1 MQVEDR
7 SVTLTKSVVGLGNVD
22 NTSDVDKPVSTAQQ
36 AELDT
41 KPSIATFD
49 GATGTVS
56 FYKETVLVGG
66 ETPLFTVDLPTEAL
80 VVSGA
85 YDAETEI
92 ITLTLA
98 NGSTIEIDA
107 SGLINSNELVDAI
120 ATKLGL
126 DFSALNAMGAID
138 TANDLVAVRDVSGT
152 AETKKVAVQNLG

>member
-1 MQVEDR
+1 
-7 SVTLTKSVVGLGNVD
+7 
-22 NTSDVDKPVSTAQQ
+22 
-36 AELDT
+36 
-41 KPSIATFD
+41 
-49 GATGTVS
+49 TGTVS

-138 TANDLVAVRDVSGT
+138 TANDLVAIRDVSGT
-152 AETKKVAVQNLG
+152 AETKKVAVKTLVESAGVMKDISQLGDATIDDTDYMLVGESGTPKKTTVG